1 MLKPNR
7 TFQVL
12 DRKERVK
19 LPYHGLEYR
28 PVEERVRDFA
38 EVTRPFDVP
47 RARYEASR
55 CLHCPQTSACTK
67 ACPVHN
73 DIPRATWLIEQGAIL
88 EAARLF
94 RQTSSFP
101 EICGRVCPQEQ
112 LCEGAC
118 VLNKIGKPIHIG
130 ALEAFATDYER
141 RHSLVEIPIEMPTGK
156 KVAVV
161 GGGPSGLACAELLA
175 RFGHAVTVFDSKPL
189 PGGLLLYGIP
199 AFKLSN
205 EVLFAKL
212 SDLLHCGIKFVNN
225 VHIGSDK
232 TIDGL
237 FAEGFNA
244 VYIAVGA
251 GVDAVMNIPGEDLPG
266 VYKGTEFLIRANV
279 DLDKL
284 PANMATRPEIGRRV
298 AVIGGGDTASDCL
311 RSALRLGA
319 EEVTCIYRRTEEEM
333 PGATKDRHL
342 ARQEGARYLFLTQP
356 VRFIAGADGRLAAVE
371 CIRMELGE
379 PDESGRRRPV
389 PVPGSN
395 FTLEIDTVIL
405 AIGYWPHPTIGET
418 TPGLHTYNGGLIR
431 VDEKTGAT
439 SRPGVFAGGD
449 AVDGPSLVVT
459 AMAGGRRAAFA
470 IHDYLM
476 NHHKA

>member
-1 MLKPNR
+1 MLKPSR
-7 TFQVL
+7 SFQIL

-19 LPYHGLEYR
+19 LPYRGLEYR
-28 PVEERVRDFA
+28 PVEERVRDFE
-38 EVTRPFDVP
+38 EVTLPFDVT

-55 CLHCPQTSACTK
+55 CLHCPQPSACTK

-101 EICGRVCPQEQ
+101 EVCGRVCPHEH

-118 VLNKIGKPIHIG
+118 VLNKMDKPIHIG

-141 RHSLVEIPIEMPTGK
+141 RHSIVEVPIEMPTGK

-199 AFKLSN
+199 GFKLSN

-212 SDLLHCGIKFVNN
+212 YDLVNCGIKFVNH
-225 VHIGSDK
+225 VSIGTDK
-232 TIDGL
+232 TIDDL
-237 FAEGFNA
+237 FGEGFQA

-251 GVDAVMNIPGEDLPG
+251 GVDVSMNIPGEDLPG
-266 VYKGTEFLIRANV
+266 IYKGTEFLIQANV

-284 PANMATRPEIGRRV
+284 PSNMATRPEIGQRV
-298 AVIGGGDTASDCL
+298 VVIGGGDTSSDCL
-311 RSALRLGA
+311 RSALRMGA
-319 EEVTCIYRRTEEEM
+319 KEVTCVYRRSEEEM
-333 PGATKDRHL
+333 PGATKDRLL
-342 ARQEGARYLFLTQP
+342 ARQEGAQYHFLTQP
-356 VRFIAGADGRLAAVE
+356 VRFIAGDGGRLAAME

-379 PDESGRRRPV
+379 PDASGRRRPV
-389 PVPGSN
+389 PVEGSN
-395 FTLEIDTVIL
+395 FILEADTAIL
-405 AIGYWPHPTIGET
+405 AIGYWPHPSIGET
-418 TPGLHTYNGGLIR
+418 TPGLETRNGGQI
-431 VDEKTGAT
+431 VIDEKSGAT

-449 AVDGPSLVVT
+449 AVDGPSLVAT

-470 IHDYLM
+470 INDFLT
-476 NHHKA
+476 NRHH